1 MSLNKKYILN
11 LSIALLIACIGF
23 AQQFT
28 THTVKQGET
37 LYSIAQQYKVTPFN
51 ILKYNKEIKQ
61 DEPIQPNTLLII
73 PLDADA
79 SDTSREVSEDI
90 TNIIQEKDSVEVEL
104 EPLSFDTHKV
114 RKRETIFGI
123 TQKYEITEAVLKR
136 YNPQLY
142 ASPLKKGMRLRI
154 PIFPEEPEEEN
165 GINPDDYETY
175 TVQPK
180 ETRWSIAHKY
190 GITLDSLMVLNPDL
204 PTSTNHLAIGQ
215 QLILPKLA
223 GSSIEVQETQLYISY
238 TVPPKKT
245 LYSLGQ
251 EFEIEPQEIV
261 RLNPEIIEQGGLK
274 EGMVIRLPEKKNTE
288 EEVNTANYVFYEV
301 KPQQTLYSLTRKLQ
315 LTYEEMLELNPDL
328 SRGLQAGMVLKLPV
342 DKASGLDVK
351 NSLVLDK
358 ISLIDSIEISNRPKL
373 LYLLP
378 FRTDKID
385 LSDME
390 LATSSINRSNALRYS
405 LGLYSGSLIA
415 IDSIAELGVS
425 VDVKTY
431 DTELNLDKTKRV
443 LTGEDL
449 KQYDV
454 VIGPLQMNSMKEVAV
469 QAYNNDVAV
478 ISPLAG
484 QGDAN
489 LDNVFYSVPPDSL
502 LRSSMLRYMKE
513 QVTDQN
519 IIVIADAN
527 HKDAEGLIKSSFPLA
542 SSVDIIE
549 DEENISMDI
558 DLFSALLSLEK
569 ENWVFVETD
578 NFKMV
583 SSVTS
588 ILNSS
593 NSDTTK
599 VRMFTTLKN
608 KAFENDVISGAHL
621 SNLHF
626 TFPSVFKEIN
636 SEAFRRRYRRR
647 YGGDPDRY
655 AARGFDL
662 TFDLLLKLAYRKDLF
677 QVSETLGQ
685 TEYTGN
691 KFNYSKDLGSAYY
704 NTASYIMMY
713 DEMQIKE
720 VKYYQ

>member
-1 MSLNKKYILN
+1 
-11 LSIALLIACIGF
+11 
-23 AQQFT
+23 
-28 THTVKQGET
+28 
-37 LYSIAQQYKVTPFN
+37 
-51 ILKYNKEIKQ
+51 
-61 DEPIQPNTLLII
+61 
-73 PLDADA
+73 
-79 SDTSREVSEDI
+79 
-90 TNIIQEKDSVEVEL
+90 
-104 EPLSFDTHKV
+104 
-114 RKRETIFGI
+114 
-123 TQKYEITEAVLKR
+123 
-136 YNPQLY
+136 
-142 ASPLKKGMRLRI
+142 
-154 PIFPEEPEEEN
+154 
-165 GINPDDYETY
+165 
-175 TVQPK
+175 
-180 ETRWSIAHKY
+180 
-190 GITLDSLMVLNPDL
+190 MVLRLPQKKMPDL
-204 PTSTNHLAIGQ
+204 EISTD
-215 QLILPKLA
+215 
-223 GSSIEVQETQLYISY
+223 
-238 TVPPKKT
+238 
-245 LYSLGQ
+245 
-251 EFEIEPQEIV
+251 
-261 RLNPEIIEQGGLK
+261 
-274 EGMVIRLPEKKNTE
+274 
-288 EEVNTANYVFYEV
+288 NYVFYEV
-301 KPQQTLYSLTRKLQ
+301 KPKQTIYSLTRKLQ
-315 LTYEEMLELNPDL
+315 LSYEDMLELNPDL

-342 DKASGLDVK
+342 DRASELDVK

-385 LSDME
+385 LSDKEM
-390 LATSSINRSNALRYS
+390 ATSSINRSNALRYS

-425 VDVKTY
+425 VDVKTF
-431 DTELNLDKTKRV
+431 DTELNLDKTKRI
-443 LTGEDL
+443 LAGEDL
-449 KQYDV
+449 KTYDA

-502 LRSSMLRYMKE
+502 LRASMLRYMKE
-513 QVTDQN
+513 QVSDQN
-519 IIVIADAN
+519 IIVIADVY
-527 HKDAEGLIKSSFPLA
+527 HKDAEVLIKKSFPLA

-626 TFPSVFKEIN
+626 TYPSVFKEVN
-636 SEAFRRRYRRR
+636 SDAFRRRYRRR
-647 YGGDPDRY
+647 FGGEPDRY

-691 KFNYSKDLGSAYY
+691 KFNYEKDLGSAYY

-713 DEMQIKE
+713 DEMQIRDVKE
-720 VKYYQ
+720 YR

>member
-1 MSLNKKYILN
+1 MRLNFKNILSLVV
-11 LSIALLIACIGF
+11 ALMFACMGI

-37 LYSIAQQYKVTPFN
+37 LYGIAQEYKVTPFN
-51 ILKYNKEIKQ
+51 ILKYNQDIKQ
-61 DEPIQPNTLLII
+61 DEPIRPNTLLII
-73 PLDADA
+73 PLDAPA
-79 SDTSREVSEDI
+79 SDTSTEVSDEI
-90 TNIIQEKDSVEVEL
+90 TQIIQEDSVEVEI
-104 EPLSFDTHKV
+104 EPISFKTHKV

-123 TQKYEITEAVLKR
+123 TQRYEITEAVLKR

-154 PIFPEEPEEEN
+154 PEFPEEIEEE
-165 GINPDDYETY
+165 GPNPDDYETY
-175 TVQPK
+175 TVLPK

-204 PTSTNHLAIGQ
+204 PTSTSHLAIGQ
-215 QLILPKLA
+215 QLLVPKLP
-223 GSSIEVQETQLYISY
+223 GSSIEEQETQLYVSY

-251 EFEIEPQEIV
+251 EYGIDSQEIV

-274 EGMVIRLPEKKNTE
+274 EGMQIRLPEKQKVI

-301 KPQQTLYSLTRKLQ
+301 KPKQTIYSLTRKLQ
-315 LTYEEMLELNPDL
+315 LSYEEMLELNPDL
-328 SRGLQAGMVLKLPV
+328 SRGLKAGMVLKLPLSR
-342 DKASGLDVK
+342 ATELDVK
-351 NSLVLDK
+351 NSLILDK
-358 ISLIDSIEISNRPKL
+358 ISLIDSIEIDNRPKL
-373 LYLLP
+373 LFLLP

-385 LSDME
+385 FSDME

-431 DTELNLDKTKRV
+431 DTRLDLEETKMVLNR
-443 LTGEDL
+443 EDL

-454 VIGPLQMNSMKEVAV
+454 IIGPLQKNSMKEVAV
-469 QAYNNDVAV
+469 QAYNNEVAV

-502 LRSSMLRYMKE
+502 IRASMLRYMKE

-527 HKDAEGLIKSSFPLA
+527 HMEVENLIKSSFPLA
-542 SSVDIIE
+542 SSVEIIE
-549 DEENISMDI
+549 DEENISIDI

-608 KAFENDVISGAHL
+608 KAFENDVISGTHL

-626 TFPSVFKEIN
+626 TYPSVFKEIN
-636 SEAFRRRYRRR
+636 SDAFRRRYRRR
-647 YGGDPDRY
+647 FGGEPDRY
-655 AARGFDL
+655 ASRGFDL
-662 TFDLLLKLAYRKDLF
+662 TFDLLLKLAYKKDLF

-691 KFNYSKDLGSAYY
+691 KFNYAKELGTAYY

-713 DEMQIKE
+713 DQMQIKE
-720 VKYYQ
+720 VKYYE

>member
-1 MSLNKKYILN
+1 MSLKLKNILS
-11 LSIALLIACIGF
+11 LIIAVMFACIGY

-37 LYSIAQQYKVTPFN
+37 LYGIAQQYKVTPFN
-51 ILKYNKEIKQ
+51 IIKYNKAIKQ

-73 PLDADA
+73 PLDAEA
-79 SDTSREVSEDI
+79 SDTSREIPSDI
-90 TNIIQEKDSVEVEL
+90 TDIIQEDSVEVEI
-104 EPLSFDTHKV
+104 EPISFSTHKV

-154 PIFPEEPEEEN
+154 PEFPELPEEEE
-165 GINPDDYETY
+165 GLNPDEYETY

-190 GITLDSLMVLNPDL
+190 GITLDSLMVLNPEL
-204 PTSTNHLAIGQ
+204 PSSTSHLAIGQ

-223 GSSIEVQETQLYISY
+223 GSSIEEQEAQLYISY

-251 EFEIEPQEIV
+251 EYEIEPQEIV

-274 EGMVIRLPEKKNTE
+274 EGMIIRLPEKKITD

-301 KPQQTLYSLTRKLQ
+301 KPKQTVYSLTRKLQ
-315 LTYEEMLELNPDL
+315 LSYEEMLEFNPDL
-328 SRGLQAGMVLKLPV
+328 SRGLKAGMVLKLPV
-342 DKASGLDVK
+342 EKAADLEVK
-351 NSLVLDK
+351 NSLLLDK
-358 ISLIDSIEISNRPKL
+358 ISLIDSIGVSYKPKL

-385 LSDME
+385 LSDTE
-390 LATSSINRSNALRYS
+390 IATSSINRSNALRYS

-425 VDVKTY
+425 VDVKTH

-443 LTGEDL
+443 LSLENL
-449 KQYDV
+449 RQYDA

-502 LRSSMLRYMKE
+502 LRASMLRYMKE
-513 QVTDQN
+513 QVSDQN
-519 IIVIADAN
+519 IIVIADAY
-527 HKDAEGLIKSSFPLA
+527 HKDAELLIKESFPLA

-549 DEENISMDI
+549 DEENISIDI

-626 TFPSVFKEIN
+626 TYPSVFKEVN
-636 SEAFRRRYRRR
+636 SDAFRRRYRRR
-647 YGGDPDRY
+647 FGGEPDRY

-662 TFDLLLKLAYRKDLF
+662 TFDLLLKLAYKNDLY

-691 KFNYSKDLGSAYY
+691 KFNYAKDLGSAYY

-720 VKYYQ
+720 VKFYQ

>member
-1 MSLNKKYILN
+1 MRLDFKYILS
-11 LSIALLIACIGF
+11 LGIALMFTFIGI

-37 LYSIAQQYKVTPFN
+37 LYGIAQEYKVTPFN
-51 ILKYNKEIKQ
+51 ILKYNKDIKQ
-61 DEPIQPNTLLII
+61 DEPISPNTLLII
-73 PLDADA
+73 PLDAPA
-79 SDTSREVSEDI
+79 SDTSTEVSEEI
-90 TNIIQEKDSVEVEL
+90 TQIIQEDSVEVEI
-104 EPLSFDTHKV
+104 EPISFKTHKV

-123 TQKYEITEAVLKR
+123 TQRYDITEAVLKR

-154 PIFPEEPEEEN
+154 PEFPEEVEEE
-165 GINPDDYETY
+165 GPDPDNYETY
-175 TVQPK
+175 TVLPK

-204 PTSTNHLAIGQ
+204 PTSTSHLAIGQ
-215 QLILPKLA
+215 ELVVPKLA
-223 GSSIEVQETQLYISY
+223 GSSIEEQESQLYISY

-251 EFEIEPQEIV
+251 EYGIDSQEIV
-261 RLNPEIIEQGGLK
+261 RLNPEIMEQGGLK
-274 EGMVIRLPEKKNTE
+274 EGMQIRLPEKQKVI

-301 KPQQTLYSLTRKLQ
+301 KPKQTVYSLTRKLQ
-315 LTYEEMLELNPDL
+315 LSYEEMLELNPDL
-328 SRGLQAGMVLKLPV
+328 SRGLKAGMVLKLPV
-342 DKASGLDVK
+342 AKATSLDVK
-351 NSLVLDK
+351 NSLILDK
-358 ISLIDSIEISNRPKL
+358 ISLIDSIEIDNKPKIL
-373 LYLLP
+373 FLLP

-385 LSDME
+385 FSDME
-390 LATSSINRSNALRYS
+390 IATNSINRSNALRYS

-431 DTELNLDKTKRV
+431 DTRLDLNQTKMV
-443 LTGEDL
+443 LRGEDL

-454 VIGPLQMNSMKEVAV
+454 IIGPLQKNSMKEVAV
-469 QAYNNDVAV
+469 QAYNNNVAV

-502 LRSSMLRYMKE
+502 IRASMLRYMKE

-527 HKDAEGLIKSSFPLA
+527 HKEAENLIKASFPLA
-542 SSVDIIE
+542 NSVEISE
-549 DEENISMDI
+549 DEENISIDI
-558 DLFSALLSLEK
+558 DVFSALLSLEK

-608 KAFENDVISGAHL
+608 KAFENDVISGTHL
-621 SNLHF
+621 SNLYF
-626 TFPSVFKEIN
+626 TYPSVFKEIN
-636 SEAFRRRYRRR
+636 SDAFRRRYRRR
-647 YGGDPDRY
+647 FGGEPDRY
-655 AARGFDL
+655 ASRGFDL
-662 TFDLLLKLAYRKDLF
+662 TYDLLLKLAYKKDLF

-691 KFNYSKDLGSAYY
+691 KFNYAKELGTAYY

-713 DEMQIKE
+713 DQMQIKE
-720 VKYYQ
+720 VKYYE